1 MGSKQKQP
9 FPNPLE
15 NALKTGKIGGLSSSN
30 KSEKEDP
37 PARTDQPAPT
47 QEKEPDNLKTVKHSQ
62 QKQEPEK
69 ATIQFST
76 YFTRSLYL
84 KLKQFETEI
93 FDRTGKKTDPNKI
106 IRQLVEKA
114 SIDDILPL
122 YEEK

>member
-1 MGSKQKQP
+1 MSSKQKQP

-15 NALKTGKIGGLSSSN
+15 NALKTGKIGGLSSTN
-30 KSEKEDP
+30 KPEKEDP
-37 PARTDQPAPT
+37 PTKIEQPAPT
-47 QEKEPDNLKTVKHSQ
+47 QEKEPDNLKTVKPS

-114 SIDDILPL
+114 SIGDILPL